1 VIREKGKNTAASIR
15 ARLLALAQSKGED
28 YQRVLGRYAIE
39 RFLYRLGRSPYRD
52 KFALKGAALFTLW
65 TGHTHRPTKD
75 LDLLGRG
82 SSIIGEVEQTIRAIC
97 EIQEEDGL
105 VFDSESVEG
114 TKIKDDDE
122 YDGVR
127 IKLHAELAGA
137 RIPMQ
142 IDIGFGDAVYPEPE
156 LASFPVLLPMEAP
169 LIRAYPREASIA
181 EKFHAMVVL
190 DIRNSRMKDF
200 YDIWFMANTWTF
212 DMASLCNAIL
222 ASFERRRSAIPTG
235 IPLALKDDFLND
247 PRKKQQWI
255 AFVSRLNPADK
266 APSLEEVGAILRTF
280 LLPCISDD
288 SLTKAEIRSWTPNQG
303 WSRATRKHRA
313 AGKKAARTRKLRA
326 AGKKAAL
333 TKKRRAAGRKA
344 AATRK
349 LKKRQTASVPL
360 APQAEVQITQPEIG
374 DVQQ

>member
-1 VIREKGKNTAASIR
+1 MTREKGKNTAASIR
-15 ARLLALAQSKGED
+15 ARLLALAQSNGED

-52 KFALKGAALFTLW
+52 KFAIKGATLFTLW

-75 LDLLGRG
+75 LDLLGQG
-82 SSIIGEVEQTIRAIC
+82 SSAIGDVEQTIRGIC

-105 VFDSESVEG
+105 VFDSASVEG
-114 TKIKDDDE
+114 TKIKEDDE

-127 IKLHAELAGA
+127 IKLLADLARA

-169 LIRAYPREASIA
+169 VIRAYPREASIA

-212 DMASLCNAIL
+212 DMASLRKAIL
-222 ASFERRRSAIPTG
+222 ASFERRGSTIPTEV
-235 IPLALKDDFLND
+235 PFALTDGFLDD
-247 PRKKQQWI
+247 PQKTQQWS
-255 AFVSRLNPADK
+255 AFVNRLDAGEK
-266 APSLEEVGAILRTF
+266 APPLEEVGAALRAF
-280 LLPCISDD
+280 LLPCISAD
-288 SLTKAEIRSWTPNQG
+288 SPTKPRIVSWTPNQG
-303 WSRATRKHRA
+303 WS
-313 AGKKAARTRKLRA
+313 
-326 AGKKAAL
+326 
-333 TKKRRAAGRKA
+333 
-344 AATRK
+344 
-349 LKKRQTASVPL
+349 
-360 APQAEVQITQPEIG
+360 
-374 DVQQ
+374 